1 MPGASNSDRIPP
13 TKAIHHPSRHS
24 SPSSRPRLPP
34 LSTGV
39 TAFWPL
45 QNTPL
50 FPRPFVVIVF
60 DPPGPSHYN
69 YDTLLPSR
77 QSQLTGDAEEA
88 LVSIAVYTDDIR
100 MSFGQPS
107 QFGVLNNSQSA
118 PSGAFS
124 RSNSIAVP
132 AGPAE
137 VLLGDEVQ
145 ESESDVIG
153 YVALAGESKVK
164 VFDGQYPEND
174 LPIPSSH
181 LLSISQKRQ
190 LFAAGGPQGRSPILR
205 PVFAKIFSDKE
216 YPLGVIVAR
225 TSTLRAAFQNKSTA
239 NANVLPF
246 QPECTIPMSIRL
258 SHVAFTSDG
267 NYLLLGAQLGGIAI
281 YSVDDILS
289 KGNAVQPQSQVTTGP
304 LLEMKPIPTV
314 AGAEKV
320 CILVG
325 SAWGQ
330 GGAVGILDVK
340 TQQVQGNL
348 KTGVT
353 SICWSPK
360 GKQIICGGSEGG
372 LAWIKP
378 DGTEAD
384 VVPGVPNYPNHFV
397 SSIFWIESEIIF
409 VIVTPK
415 PKPGPQGH
423 DNESVHFVLIRE
435 GKKHTFYRVNDMSA
449 PFGMA
454 SRPTYHSF
462 IHLKAWAPNLKDCLV
477 ISNTCSTD
485 IGTIL
490 RLSNTPFTPTSI
502 LSDGRRATLPLTA
515 SGGDM
520 TPIGLAV
527 DLTATD
533 TERVDNPYPN
543 VERSATALP
552 CMWILTNEGIIS
564 AYWVVYSDAIKI
576 ENSSAAYPELLA
588 YEGQQPPQTPQRSTA
603 GGFGQPGFGG
613 QASATSF
620 ASQTSAFG
628 TPKPTFGQPSTPTS
642 TFGQPSK
649 PSVFGQPST
658 SAFGQPSQPTST
670 FGQASTTTSGFGQ
683 PSNAVFGQPS
693 KPASAF
699 GQASTLQPVFGQST
713 APQSTFGQSSTSQPA
728 FGQPSAPQSTFGQP
742 AFGSA
747 SNLGRPGMSTG
758 AFGSA
763 SSGNTGSAFGSG
775 SAFGGQPGASAF
787 SQSSATPAFGTPSA
801 LGSSAPAF
809 GSSTALGANRPTF
822 GQPAFGSSQSSGSG
836 FGQAS
841 QLGSKL
847 SAFGSGTAAPGG
859 GGGFAKFSGGG
870 GFLATGS
877 NSNAPPAFLQS
888 SGQSNPF
895 AQSQTDSFSNLKS
908 NTSTSGFAM
917 TSAFG
922 STTTADA
929 NKPPGAAAPTAG
941 AFGSAFGNSLGTA
954 LSQPAASANIKDDE
968 MQDSD
973 DEVEQPRPGVRGGN
987 MFDVSSALAGN
998 SSNTPAKDPQKALA
1012 PAFGQPAQTDQP
1024 STELPKPSAFGTG
1037 LFGSAVNKEQPKGA
1051 FSSSTKPAALAPA
1064 FGTQETK
1071 PAAPVS
1077 AFGSST
1083 SPEKPSAQVGGG
1095 LFGSALQRTASGAQP
1110 VSAFGAG
1117 SPSAS
1122 AFKKPSAQPSAF
1134 AAGASSTSKSTV
1146 SAFGQKPVTPAASP
1160 EKPTAK
1166 VEVGVA
1172 AGKDLPD
1179 DSSDI
1184 ETAHSPAE
1192 EEAPLPPD
1200 FTAPTKKSAP
1210 VADDAPLPPDF
1221 APAKPTPASPVAEK
1235 SSSPGSV
1242 LSKATG
1248 KTALSNLINLPE
1260 SPEKA
1265 APSNTLP
1272 SPAGSPSKGGAS
1284 GDLLLSPSHKAAGTK
1299 ATNPLAARKGGVRS
1313 ALDGLKTSGR
1323 LPAQKAG
1330 TAAKHGK
1337 HLDRDY
1343 ADENS
1348 GFSFMPKI
1356 DKNTPSLNKGGSV
1369 FDNIGGS
1376 SSKPID
1382 FSAAS
1387 TLLPPDDSDDDSD
1400 DVTDDDSN
1408 ADSEDLSGEGSPVD
1422 EGRVATGPSDRS
1434 SELGDESWVKTG
1446 DTGDEESPVQ
1456 TSLPP
1461 LDTKKASLFERVGS
1475 PSKAAAMETSK
1486 QKPSKSVTPVP
1497 VEPSKLSTKST
1508 QQKAPPSPR
1517 ALARQKQEE
1526 EDKRKADDERRRVEH
1541 EQDLIRREGR
1551 SKEQILAQAEAQLEI
1566 LKRKVVRENVEINL
1580 NEEKMRRIEDTR
1592 RESLQKPFEPS
1603 PVLKQ
1608 LIPYREDGPLTHL
1621 KGFDGIMEHHVVVT
1635 ERRID
1640 NYGLNMRNLESFIKY
1655 HQKSDHFTLDDE
1667 RPVEEIR
1674 MTAAPDLS
1682 LMAKDLVEKAQEL
1695 NKTVDLDALRASV
1708 MSLISDVD
1716 YLCARATDIP
1726 NIILLHTH
1734 PELRAH
1740 IRKRP
1745 LAAQQRMQQSNLR
1758 RKVPLLRRKFK
1769 RAEDEFRILQAH
1781 VAAINKNQKA
1791 NYGDVRPPTVQQV
1804 RETVARLT
1812 EVAKEKAER
1821 LDGLEDTLRKLRIR
1835 SVSPAMSRGTTPSF
1849 RASSVSFS
1857 AGGGRGDRERGSISS
1872 AFGWKS
1878 TRGRDT
1884 TLATPQ
1890 RSMPGPD
1897 KLDYYENTVDS
1908 PVSRSTAHKA
1918 SRKLPKNVPGM
1929 FGLIEEL
1936 GDDEY
1941 FNESAATATS
1951 NVPIGTSY
1959 DRGMAERRKEILTTP
1974 KKGDS
1979 RAEVPNTPASRQV
1992 NRLLKDELE
2001 EITGGKGAR
2010 QAWID
2015 ADDYAEDKKLRKEV
2029 GRRMAKVIRHVGVK
2043 TTRVDLV

>member
-1 MPGASNSDRIPP
+1 
-13 TKAIHHPSRHS
+13 
-24 SPSSRPRLPP
+24 
-34 LSTGV
+34 
-39 TAFWPL
+39 
-45 QNTPL
+45 
-50 FPRPFVVIVF
+50 
-60 DPPGPSHYN
+60 
-69 YDTLLPSR
+69 
-77 QSQLTGDAEEA
+77 
-88 LVSIAVYTDDIR
+88 

-132 AGPAE
+132 QGPAE

-190 LFAAGGPQGRSPILR
+190 LFAAGGPQG
-205 PVFAKIFSDKE
+205 
-216 YPLGVIVAR
+216 VIVAR
-225 TSTLRAAFQNKSTA
+225 TSTLRTAFQNKSA
-239 NANVLPF
+239 VNNNILPF
-246 QPECTIPMSIRL
+246 QPECTIPMTVRL

-267 NYLLLGAQLGGIAI
+267 SYLLLGAQLGGIAI

-289 KGNAVQPQSQVTTGP
+289 KGNGVQPLSQITTGP
-304 LLEMKPIPTV
+304 LLEMKPIPT
-314 AGAEKV
+314 ATGAEKV

-325 SAWGQ
+325 SGWGQ
-330 GGAVGILDVK
+330 GGTVGIVDVK

-348 KTGVT
+348 KAGVT
-353 SICWSPK
+353 TICWSPK
-360 GKQIICGGSEGG
+360 GKQIICGGSGGG

-384 VVPGVPNYPNHFV
+384 VVPGVPNHPNHFV
-397 SSIFWIESEIIF
+397 SSIFWIETEIVF

-415 PKPGPQGH
+415 PQPGPQNH

-435 GKKHTFYRVNDMSA
+435 GKKHTFYRVNDMSP

-462 IHLKAWAPNLKDCLV
+462 IHLKSWAPNLKDCLV
-477 ISNTCSTD
+477 LSNTCSTD

-490 RLSNTPFTPTSI
+490 RVSNTPFTPTSI
-502 LSDGRRATLPLTA
+502 LSDGRRATLPLAA

-520 TPIGLAV
+520 TPIGLAL

-533 TERVDNPYPN
+533 KERVDNPYPN

-564 AYWVVYSDAIKI
+564 AYWVVYSDAIKV
-576 ENSSAAYPELLA
+576 ENASAAYPELIA
-588 YEGQQPPQTPQRSTA
+588 YEGQQPPQTPQRS
-603 GGFGQPGFGG
+603 GFGQPGFGA
-613 QASATSF
+613 QASTTSF

-649 PSVFGQPST
+649 PSAFGQPST
-658 SAFGQPSQPTST
+658 AAFGQPSQPTS
-670 FGQASTTTSGFGQ
+670 SFGQ
-683 PSNAVFGQPS
+683 PSNAVFGQSS

-699 GQASTLQPVFGQST
+699 GQSSTIQPVFGQSS

-742 AFGSA
+742 AFGST
-747 SNLGRPGMSTG
+747 STLGRPGLT
-758 AFGSA
+758 
-763 SSGNTGSAFGSG
+763 SG
-775 SAFGGQPGASAF
+775 SAFGGASSGSSGSAF
-787 SQSSATPAFGTPSA
+787 GTSAFGGQSGTSTFGQSSATPAFGTTSA
-801 LGSSAPAF
+801 LGSSTPAF
-809 GSSTALGANRPTF
+809 GSSTALGANRPAF
-822 GQPAFGSSQSSGSG
+822 GQPAFGSSQPSGSG
-836 FGQAS
+836 FGQPS

-847 SAFGSGTAAPGG
+847 SAFGSTAPASS
-859 GGGFAKFSGGG
+859 GGGFAKFSGGA

-877 NSNAPPAFLQS
+877 NTNAPPAFLQS

-895 AQSQTDSFSNLKS
+895 AQNQSDTFSNLK
-908 NTSTSGFAM
+908 NNAPTGGFSL

-922 STTTADA
+922 STAAADS
-929 NKPPGAAAPTAG
+929 NKPPGTTAPAAG
-941 AFGSAFGNSLGTA
+941 AFGSAFGSSLGTA

-973 DEVEQPRPGVRGGN
+973 DEVEQPRQGVRGGN
-987 MFDVSSALAGN
+987 MFDVSSALGGGN
-998 SSNTPAKDPQKALA
+998 ASTTPAKDPPKTLA
-1012 PAFGQPAQTDQP
+1012 PAFGQPAQADQP
-1024 STELPKPSAFGTG
+1024 SADAPKPSAFGTG

-1051 FSSSTKPAALAPA
+1051 FSSSTKPATLAPA
-1064 FGTQETK
+1064 FGAQEMK

-1083 SPEKPSAQVGGG
+1083 SPEKPPAPLGGG
-1095 LFGSALQRTASGAQP
+1095 LFGNALQRTASGSQP
-1110 VSAFGAG
+1110 ASAFGAAS
-1117 SPSAS
+1117 SPAAS
-1122 AFKKPSAQPSAF
+1122 TFKKPTAQPSAF
-1134 AAGASSTSKSTV
+1134 AAGAPSTSKSTV
-1146 SAFGQKPVTPAASP
+1146 PAFGQNVTPAASP
-1160 EKPTAK
+1160 EKTTPK

-1172 AGKDLPD
+1172 ASKGLPD
-1179 DSSDI
+1179 DSSDA
-1184 ETAHSPAE
+1184 ETTHSPVE

-1200 FTAPTKKSAP
+1200 FTAQAKKPAP
-1210 VADDAPLPPDF
+1210 VATDAPLPPDF
-1221 APAKPTPASPVAEK
+1221 SLKKATPAAAKSPPSASVPLPSILTK
-1235 SSSPGSV
+1235 SDS
-1242 LSKATG
+1242 
-1248 KTALSNLINLPE
+1248 KTALSNLVTPPE
-1260 SPEKA
+1260 PKEQAKST
-1265 APSNTLP
+1265 NTVL
-1272 SPAGSPSKGGAS
+1272 SPAESPSKPGAV
-1284 GDLLLSPSHKAAGTK
+1284 GDLPSSPNHRAPGMKAA
-1299 ATNPLAARKGGVRS
+1299 NPLAARKGGVRS
-1313 ALDGLKTSGR
+1313 TLDSLKSSGR
-1323 LPAQKAG
+1323 LPSQKAG
-1330 TAAKHGK
+1330 TAAKYGK
-1337 HLDRDY
+1337 HVERDSV
-1343 ADENS
+1343 DENS
-1348 GFSFMPKI
+1348 GFSFMPKL
-1356 DKNTPSLNKGGSV
+1356 DKTTPSPSKGGSV

-1376 SSKPID
+1376 ASKPID

-1387 TLLPPDDSDDDSD
+1387 TLLPVDDSDSDSD
-1400 DVTDDDSN
+1400 DVSDDVSN
-1408 ADSEDLSGEGSPVD
+1408 AESEDVSGGESPVG
-1422 EGRVATGPSDRS
+1422 ESKATGPSDRS
-1434 SELGDESWVKTG
+1434 SELGGESWVETG

-1456 TSLPP
+1456 DSPPP
-1461 LDTKKASLFERVGS
+1461 LDRKKSSTLFDRIGPSKTAVVGS
-1475 PSKAAAMETSK
+1475 TK
-1486 QKPSKSVTPVP
+1486 QKPLKPAETL
-1497 VEPSKLSTKST
+1497 VEPKSFKKT
-1508 QQKAPPSPR
+1508 PSPLEVSKAPVKATQPKEPLSPR

-1526 EDKRKADDERRRVEH
+1526 EDKRLAEEEKRRVER
-1541 EQDLIRREGR
+1541 ERELIRHEGR
-1551 SKEQILAQAEAQLEI
+1551 EKERIVANAEAQLEM
-1566 LKRKVVRENVEINL
+1566 LRRMRAEETRDMNT
-1580 NEEKMRRIEDTR
+1580 NELKMRETEDAR
-1592 RESLQKPFEPS
+1592 RELLQKPFEPS

-1608 LIPYREDGPLTHL
+1608 LIPYREDGPLTHY
-1621 KGFDGIMEHHVVVT
+1621 KGYDAIMEHIVIVT

-1655 HQKSDHFTLDDE
+1655 SQKSDHFTLDDK

-1682 LMAKDLVEKAQEL
+1682 LMAKDLIEKAQEL
-1695 NKTVDLDALRASV
+1695 NKTVDLDALKASV

-1716 YLCARATDIP
+1716 YLCARAADIP
-1726 NIILLHTH
+1726 NIILLHSH

-1745 LAAQQRMQQSNLR
+1745 LAAQQRMQQSSLR

-1769 RAEDEFRILQAH
+1769 RAEDEFRVLQAH

-1821 LDGLEDTLRKLRIR
+1821 LDSLEDTLRKLRIR
-1835 SVSPAMSRGTTPSF
+1835 SVSPAISRGTTPSF
-1849 RASSVSFS
+1849 RASSVSL
-1857 AGGGRGDRERGSISS
+1857 AGGGRGDRERGSTPGT
-1872 AFGWKS
+1872 FGWKS
-1878 TRGRDT
+1878 TRGKDGILT
-1884 TLATPQ
+1884 TPQ
-1890 RSMPGPD
+1890 RNMPGPD

-1908 PVSRSTAHKA
+1908 PVSRSTAHKQG
-1918 SRKLPKNVPGM
+1918 RKAPKSVPGM

-1941 FNESAATATS
+1941 FNEGTASATS

-1979 RAEVPNTPASRQV
+1979 RAEIPDTPASRQV

-2001 EITGGKGAR
+2001 EFTGGRGAR
-2010 QAWID
+2010 QAWTD

-2029 GRRMAKVIRHVGVK
+2029 GRRMAKVVRRVGVK
-2043 TTRVDLV
+2043 TTRVDLA